1 MLYPLSYGGPK
12 STNAILTPPK
22 AQENNRKYMPTASAG
37 DIVRLISSDA
47 KAFLI
52 RLEPGT
58 RFYTH
63 QGFINHDDLVGA
75 PYGTT
80 VRSHQERKFVMVRPS
95 MEDLLMDL
103 SRDSQIV
110 FPKDIGYILMKLTI
124 VPGRRVIEAGSGSGV
139 LTCALARYV
148 SPGGHIYSYDVRVDM
163 LERARS
169 NVTRLG
175 LADTVTFTQ
184 RDITE
189 GFNESDADAIFL
201 DVREPWLYL
210 EQARQAL
217 AGDGCF
223 GAIVPTMNQAIELV
237 AGLGRLPFTDIELC
251 ELMLRQY
258 KPVPA
263 RVRPDDRLTAHT
275 GYLAFARKKSRIA
288 EEEGGEVTS

>member
-1 MLYPLSYGGPK
+1 MGRRI
-12 STNAILTPPK
+12 NASVSRAPISL
-22 AQENNRKYMPTASAG
+22 MPNASAG
-37 DIVRLISSDA
+37 DNVRLISSDA

-52 RLEPGT
+52 RLEPGVK
-58 RFYTH
+58 FSTH
-63 QGFINHDDLVGA
+63 QGVIGHDDCIGA

-80 VRSHQERKFVMVRPS
+80 VRSHQGRKFVMVRPT

-103 SRDSQIV
+103 ARDSQIV
-110 FPKDIGYILMKLTI
+110 FPKDIGYILMKLT
-124 VPGRRVIEAGSGSGV
+124 VVSGRRVIEAGSGSGV
-139 LTCALARYV
+139 LTSALARYV
-148 SPGGHIYSYDVRVDM
+148 SPGGQVYSYDARADM

-169 NVTRLG
+169 NVQRLG
-175 LADTVTFTQ
+175 LADAVTFTQ
-184 RDITE
+184 RDIAE
-189 GFNESDADAIFL
+189 GFNETDADALFL

-237 AGLGRLPFTDIELC
+237 AGLGRHPFTDIELC

-263 RVRPDDRLTAHT
+263 RVRPEDRLTAHT
-275 GYLAFARKKSRIA
+275 GYLAFARKKTRIA
-288 EEEGGEVTS
+288 EEEGETD